1 MRTVSFMSV
10 MAKSRR
16 MKRPASYLL
25 SLPER
30 SLRALTALS
39 AGLLREG
46 GEITLPP
53 NFRRTRLYQSI
64 VDQTLRFLI
73 EKVGKVEGA
82 YQSADALPEDFL
94 VRRTA
99 GNGIDILSLAVF
111 HASPVWVLAGMA
123 DVSGAGGKL
132 LSEIA
137 STLEK
142 EGWLTGAESVRSVT
156 DLLDG
161 LERGSGHLAESFN
174 TPPLNRAA
182 LMREWESLKKVVAN
196 REKVEAD
203 WEQLKSI
210 AAAQKKP
217 LMEVSTAVALNTLR
231 CGKQMWTDPILEHYS
246 KTLGEMSEI
255 GFTAYAGRE
264 MAPYWRAAVANFV
277 R

>member
-1 MRTVSFMSV
+1 
-10 MAKSRR
+10 
-16 MKRPASYLL
+16 MKRPARYLL

-39 AGLLREG
+39 AGLLRES

-53 NFRRTRLYQSI
+53 SFRRTRLYQSI

-73 EKVGKVEGA
+73 ERIGKVEGT
-82 YQSADALPEDFL
+82 YDTTEPLPEDFL

-99 GNGIDILSLAVF
+99 GNGIDLLSLAVF
-111 HASPVWVLAGMA
+111 HASPVWVLAGLA
-123 DVSGAGGKL
+123 DLSGAGGKL
-132 LSEIA
+132 LGEIA
-137 STLEK
+137 LTLEK
-142 EGWLTGAESVRSVT
+142 EGWLDGADSVRTAT

-161 LERGSGHLAESFN
+161 LERGSAHLADNFN
-174 TPPLNRAA
+174 TPPLNRQA

-196 REKVEAD
+196 RETVEAD

-231 CGKQMWTDPILEHYS
+231 CGRKMWADPILEHYS
-246 KTLGEMSEI
+246 KTLGEMNEI
-255 GFTAYAGRE
+255 GFAAYASRE
-264 MAPYWRAAVANFV
+264 MRPYWRAAVANFA